1 MWWKNW
7 LITRLGC
14 LIIVAGPR
22 QAQFSHGPLES
33 DSDSNCD
40 LPPFVDLSESSE
52 DDHEA
57 ISITGRS
64 TTYILVFTTYRAA
77 NKSHLVK

>member
-1 MWWKNW
+1 MDK
-7 LITRLGC
+7 LSRSYTILQQS
-14 LIIVAGPR
+14 
-22 QAQFSHGPLES
+22 QAIKYLECDNIDPLES

-57 ISITGRS
+57 ISITGMS
-64 TTYILVFTTYRAA
+64 TIYILIYTTYREA
-77 NKSHLVK
+77 NKLHLVK